1 MVVLHSYG
9 VAVFFCIITM
19 LCWGSWANTQ
29 KLSTKEWPFQQYYW
43 DYALGILIVS
53 FVLAITMGSFGTEG
67 RSFFSDISQASS
79 DSFIYAFMGGVVFNL
94 ANILLVAAIDIA
106 GMSVAFPLA
115 IGLALVIG
123 VITNYIATP
132 LGQPVV
138 LFLGVLSVLAAIIID
153 AVIYKRISDNKNKNM
168 LKGFIVS
175 IISGILMGFFYPL
188 VIKSISN
195 DFVTPQ
201 AGLMTPYTAS
211 FIFAVGI
218 FVSNFVINGWMIKF
232 PISGKKL
239 KFKDYFS
246 QGTPWLHTIGILGG
260 VIWGIGSCLNF
271 IASGIAGPS
280 ISYGLGQGATMI
292 AAFWGVFIWKEFA
305 KAPKGTNK
313 LIVLMFITYIL
324 GLTLIIFARNI

>member
-1 MVVLHSYG
+1 MGKY
-9 VAVFFCIITM
+9 T
-19 LCWGSWANTQ
+19 

-53 FVLAITMGSFGTEG
+53 FILAITMGSFGSEG

-79 DSFIYAFMGGVVFNL
+79 ASFFYAFMGGVVFNL

-188 VIKSISN
+188 VIKSISS

-211 FIFAVGI
+211 FIFA
-218 FVSNFVINGWMIKF
+218 
-232 PISGKKL
+232 L
-239 KFKDYFS
+239 
-246 QGTPWLHTIGILGG
+246 GILYQT
-260 VIWGIGSCLNF
+260 LLLM
-271 IASGIAGPS
+271 AG
-280 ISYGLGQGATMI
+280 
-292 AAFWGVFIWKEFA
+292 
-305 KAPKGTNK
+305 
-313 LIVLMFITYIL
+313 
-324 GLTLIIFARNI
+324 